1 MPTWLIITI
10 IVAAVVALALG
21 ALVFFGRRAE
31 KKTKENE
38 ATLQKTAQ
46 PMSFYIIDKKR
57 VRLKDAGL
65 PKAVYDQVP
74 RMGKIGK
81 MPILKVKIGNRITSL
96 VCDRDVFK
104 TLLPKQEV
112 KAMVSGLYVVSAKR
126 VRGPQVEAKKTGKDG
141 KVKENWIDRLR

>member
-1 MPTWLIITI
+1 MPTWLLITI
-10 IVAAVVALALG
+10 IVAGVVALGLG
-21 ALVFFGRRAE
+21 ALIFFGRRAE
-31 KKTKENE
+31 KKQKETE
-38 ATLQKTAQ
+38 ATMQKNAQ
-46 PMSFYIIDKKR
+46 PISFYIIDKKK

-74 RMGKIGK
+74 RMAKIGK

-96 VCDRDVFK
+96 ICDRDVYK

-126 VRGPQVEAKKTGKDG
+126 VRGPQVELKKTGKDG
-141 KVKENWIDRLR
+141 KVKESWIDRLR